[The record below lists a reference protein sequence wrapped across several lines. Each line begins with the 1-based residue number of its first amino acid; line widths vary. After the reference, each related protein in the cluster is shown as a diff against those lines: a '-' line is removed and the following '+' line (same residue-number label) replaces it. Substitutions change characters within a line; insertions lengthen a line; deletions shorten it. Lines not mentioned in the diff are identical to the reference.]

1 MEIRNYKKLTGL
13 TFVLAFL
20 CAGVANAQIE
30 AAGGGYYRAGYP
42 TIYGSFGQASAA
54 QGRVYDQ
61 VKVQSRRM
69 TERDALIKKYGLAA
83 VEKAERDAAAP
94 KGSAPSNPQIVVP
107 PPPVVH
113 NYGLFRA
120 DPTVDTG
127 KALAD
132 ALGGTAEE
140 KALIQQIYTS
150 TKAAYEKEAATR
162 GWKNNIAAGLTFFTV
177 VSMTVYQNAEEP
189 GDEAV
194 GTYYKVMNAALDE
207 IPELAAAANKD
218 KQGFNNMLVGF
229 SGILLATYTEAKQN
243 NDAEALATS
252 KKLAG
257 MLIQMVLKT
266 DPDNLRLENGQIVM
280 K

>member
-1 MEIRNYKKLTGL
+1 
-13 TFVLAFL
+13 
-20 CAGVANAQIE
+20 
-30 AAGGGYYRAGYP
+30 
-42 TIYGSFGQASAA
+42 
-54 QGRVYDQ
+54 
-61 VKVQSRRM
+61 
-69 TERDALIKKYGLAA
+69 
-83 VEKAERDAAAP
+83 
-94 KGSAPSNPQIVVP
+94 
-107 PPPVVH
+107 
-113 NYGLFRA
+113 
-120 DPTVDTG
+120 
-127 KALAD
+127 
-132 ALGGTAEE
+132 
-140 KALIQQIYTS
+140 
-150 TKAAYEKEAATR
+150 
-162 GWKNNIAAGLTFFTV
+162 
-177 VSMTVYQNAEEP
+177 MTVYHNAEEP

>member
-1 MEIRNYKKLTGL
+1 MEIRNYKKLTAL

-177 VSMTVYQNAEEP
+177 VSMTVYHNAEEP

>member
-1 MEIRNYKKLTGL
+1 MEIRNYKKLTAL